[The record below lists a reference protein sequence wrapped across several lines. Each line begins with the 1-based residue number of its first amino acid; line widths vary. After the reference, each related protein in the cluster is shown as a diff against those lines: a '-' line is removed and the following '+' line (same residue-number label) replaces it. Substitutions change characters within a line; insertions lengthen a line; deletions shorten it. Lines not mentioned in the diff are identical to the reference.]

1 MRDKMRR
8 TLGQAFDALR
18 AQVHAWA
25 RGEAKPDLRVFVYPP
40 EWEAIVLAR
49 LPSFADACRAD
60 DEPVELCDLG
70 QAFLAELEQREGL
83 IDRLHQLSREEM
95 LHDLGW
101 IATTCLRRSIRAPL
115 EGHTVC
121 RIFMNTGAL
130 ATFASYSAVANE
142 FGGISDPQVP
152 ASVLAFPGE
161 ADERSLNL
169 LRLRVDT
176 NYRVPRI

>member
-1 MRDKMRR
+1 VKR
-8 TLGQAFDALR
+8 TLEQAVEALG
-18 AQVHAWA
+18 AQVRAWA
-25 RGEAKPDLRVFVYPP
+25 RGDAKPDLRVLVYPP
-40 EWEAIVLAR
+40 EWEALMLIC
-49 LPSFADACRAD
+49 LPAFADRCAAD
-60 DEPVELCDLG
+60 GELVELRDLG
-70 QAFLAELEQREGL
+70 QGFLGELESREGL
-83 IDRLHQLSREEM
+83 IQRLHGLSRQEV

-101 IATTCLRRSIRAPL
+101 VATTYLKRIMRTPL
-115 EGHTVC
+115 EDQTVC

-130 ATFASYSAVANE
+130 AAFVSYSAVANE
-142 FGGISDPQVP
+142 MGGSSSPEIP

>member
-1 MRDKMRR
+1 MRR
-8 TLGQAFDALR
+8 TLEQAFDALR

-25 RGEAKPDLRVFVYPP
+25 RRQAKPDLRVFVYPP
-40 EWEAIVLAR
+40 EWEAIMLAR
-49 LPSFADACRAD
+49 LPAFAAACEAD
-60 DEPVELCDLG
+60 DEPVELHDLG
-70 QAFLAELEQREGL
+70 RAFLAELDRREDL
-83 IDRLHQLSREEM
+83 IERLHGLSREDM

-101 IATTCLRRSIRAPL
+101 IATSCLRRSIRAPL
-115 EGHTVC
+115 EDHIVC

-130 ATFASYSAVANE
+130 ATFVSYSAVANE
-142 FGGISDPQVP
+142 MGGTSDPQVP